1 MGCQVGAGNAI
12 SWCDSQLDSAN
23 ESAHLLPESL
33 QTVTELCK
41 STYESEVMSQEYF
54 ENIQTGIL
62 VKASQRNIHALV
74 NMEEAM

>member
-1 MGCQVGAGNAI
+1 
-12 SWCDSQLDSAN
+12 
-23 ESAHLLPESL
+23 
-33 QTVTELCK
+33 
-41 STYESEVMSQEYF
+41 MSQEYF